1 MTAVRLAIFGPSQES
16 ANRPIFGSE
25 LADSSRFSIGPGQ
38 PPEAD
43 CSPVRIALPDDVPTR
58 GRPPSA
64 APLIASSI
72 R

>member
-1 MTAVRLAIFGPSQES
+1 MTAVRFAIFGPSQES
-16 ANRPIFGSE
+16 ANRPIFGSRTG
-25 LADSSRFSIGPGQ
+25 RFQAVFDRPRTAPGSGLQSGPDR
-38 PPEAD
+38 P
-43 CSPVRIALPDDVPTR
+43 SDVPTG